1 MIESMDK
8 TDKQILGI
16 INKGIGITGR
26 PWSAVAEDIGI
37 SEDEVVHRIAR
48 LRDEGIIRRIG
59 AVIDTKTIGWTST
72 LCAADVPD
80 HLLEEYSAV
89 VGGYEEVTHN
99 YLREGRP
106 NCWFTVI
113 APDRDRLL
121 GVLAEIEQRLGIR
134 LQSFPARKVFK
145 IRVRFDVS

>member
-1 MIESMDK
+1 MIGPMDT
-8 TDKQILGI
+8 TDRQILSI
-16 INKGIGITGR
+16 INKGIGITER
-26 PWSAVAEDIGI
+26 PWSVIAQNVGI
-37 SEDEVVHRIAR
+37 SEDEVVQRVAG
-48 LRDEGIIRRIG
+48 LRDAGVIRRIG

-80 HLLEEYSAV
+80 HKLDEYSAV

-113 APDRDRLL
+113 APDQDHLL
-121 GVLAEIEQRLGIR
+121 RVMTEIEHRLGIR
-134 LQSFPARKVFK
+134 LHSFPARKVFK
-145 IRVRFDVS
+145 IRVKFDI